1 MDNLQPPHLSI
12 FWQSLLREYTKA
24 KLTYTKDRLVAISG
38 IAKRFQKR
46 TKDEWIAGLWKSDSL
61 IQICWHVDR
70 IAGSYPRR
78 LLQYQVPSW
87 SWASVEGSAI
97 KMLTRLAD
105 YSYRFYSHIRDVQ
118 VVATGADVFGEV
130 CHGNLRLQCGPMLR
144 GTIMSLKSQI
154 ELNSIGAHNI
164 IILQDEAEKL
174 DTLLYLTV
182 IFKEV
187 TNRNQEIVQ
196 FQRVGKFKVE
206 PGAIEAFESARKAPE
221 YTVPESFYAGNAGTD
236 EDGQTQ
242 YIIDLI

>member
-1 MDNLQPPHLSI
+1 
-12 FWQSLLREYTKA
+12 
-24 KLTYTKDRLVAISG
+24 
-38 IAKRFQKR
+38 
-46 TKDEWIAGLWKSDSL
+46 
-61 IQICWHVDR
+61 
-70 IAGSYPRR
+70 
-78 LLQYQVPSW
+78 
-87 SWASVEGSAI
+87 
-97 KMLTRLAD
+97 MLTRLAD
-105 YSYRFYSHIRDVQ
+105 CSYHFYSHIRDVQ

-144 GTIMSLKSQI
+144 GKIMSLKSQI

-164 IILQDEAEKL
+164 IILRDEAEKL

-187 TNRNQEIVQ
+187 TNWNQSFLIGLVLKPSNSEIGQ

-206 PGAIEAFESARKAPE
+206 PRAIEAFESGRKAPE
-221 YTVPESFYAGNAGTD
+221 YTVLESFYVGNAGTD